1 MTDWW
6 RDLSSAE
13 LRARISQ
20 RHPQMT
26 DHQVALVVAY
36 RDLPDVARRIDL
48 LLGVVEDTQPL

>member
-20 RHPQMT
+20 RHPHMS
-26 DHQVALVVAY
+26 DHQVALVVAH

-48 LLGVVEDTQPL
+48 LLGVVENTRPL

>member
-20 RHPQMT
+20 RHPRMS
-26 DHQVALVVAY
+26 DHQVALLVAH
-36 RDLPDVARRIDL
+36 RDLLDVARRIDL
-48 LLGVVEDTQPL
+48 LLGVVEDTRPL